1 MTFTA
6 TNELDCFQFHDA
18 EIEEIKL
25 IDGKMIWTV
34 SCINAMTTNSQNNN
48 SKDMC
53 VKHAIMTFDNVNIE
67 KLQFGAYKVYDSNQN
82 LIESVEATLAKPDE
96 YIEILIESTSSYCYV
111 NGMEELHKVDGE
123 EYRTCFNIDGG
134 TGNYYLT
141 FTFSNSIVEW
151 DEYSG
156 EAWYEHPKWKKK

>member
-1 MTFTA
+1 MKKYLKITLLVVIAIILVGTFVFLYQKSKPKVITYEIVKPEVTDLQKTTVA
-6 TNELDCFQFHDA
+6 T
-18 EIEEIKL
+18 
-25 IDGKMIWTV
+25 GK
-34 SCINAMTTNSQNNN
+34 
-48 SKDMC
+48 
-53 VKHAIMTFDNVNIE
+53 
-67 KLQFGAYKVYDSNQN
+67 
-82 LIESVEATLAKPDE
+82 VEPRD
-96 YIEILIESTSSYCYV
+96 EILIESTSSYCYV

>member
-1 MTFTA
+1 
-6 TNELDCFQFHDA
+6 
-18 EIEEIKL
+18 
-25 IDGKMIWTV
+25 
-34 SCINAMTTNSQNNN
+34 
-48 SKDMC
+48 
-53 VKHAIMTFDNVNIE
+53 
-67 KLQFGAYKVYDSNQN
+67 
-82 LIESVEATLAKPDE
+82 
-96 YIEILIESTSSYCYV
+96 
-111 NGMEELHKVDGE
+111 MEELHKVDGE